1 MTPVPRSSLS
11 PALRFLI
18 AGACLVIIVQGLR
31 EAAAVINPLLLVM
44 LLVPTVDPLQQW
56 LIRRGIRHGTATA
69 ITLVALVLLTV
80 GVVVFVGTSVAGLA
94 ARLPEYEPRL
104 VALRESIF
112 GMLRSRG
119 IDTGQI
125 QAANILDPSRLLGI
139 ATGVLGA
146 VAGALSSTLIVIL
159 LVAFVLPL
167 LTRRETADLL
177 LQDEQESGGF
187 SDYLPAVRKYVSIT
201 SIVGAANAAII
212 AVLLLALGIDFALT
226 WALLFFLL
234 NFVPAVGFIISMA
247 PPVLLALLEFGWGRA
262 LVVAVVYIVSNFVSD
277 NMIKPR
283 FMAQGLDMSPLL
295 VIVALLFWSW
305 VLGPIG
311 AIVAVPLTM
320 VIRRA
325 ASEFGIER
333 PTAAGI

>member
-1 MTPVPRSSLS
+1 MRPTVPSSLS

-56 LIRRGIRHGTATA
+56 LIRRGFKHGGATA

-80 GVVVFVGTSVAGLA
+80 GIVVFVGTSVAGLA
-94 ARLPEYEPRL
+94 QSLPEYEPRL
-104 VALRESIF
+104 IALRDSIV
-112 GMLRSRG
+112 GMLQARG
-119 IDTGQI
+119 IDTARI
-125 QAANILDPSRLLGI
+125 QAANVLDPSRLLGI

-146 VAGALSSTLIVIL
+146 VGGALGSTLIVIL
-159 LVAFVLPL
+159 LIAFVLPL
-167 LTRRETADLL
+167 LIQRESEEQKLR
-177 LQDEQESGGF
+177 DEQELAGLAVYF
-187 SDYLPAVRKYVSIT
+187 PAVRKYVSIT

-234 NFVPAVGFIISMA
+234 SFVPAVGFIISMA
-247 PPVLLALLEFGWGRA
+247 PPMLLALLEFGWIRA
-262 LVVAVVYIVSNFVSD
+262 IIVAVVYIVSNFVAD
-277 NMIKPR
+277 NVIKPR
-283 FMAQGLDMSPLL
+283 FMSQGLDMPPLL

-325 ASEFGIER
+325 ASDFGLEG
-333 PTAAGI
+333 PTAAGV